1 MPQDVEINPVC
12 KKKPFVLPHTVSL
25 FWKYDQLSYT
35 HFNFNFR
42 KINYK
47 CWNENKAEKSANT
60 GNIIEINLNL
70 HQMKNILFINDK
82 ASMYFCTTV
91 MRKNYT
97 WSGIGFANCGTRI
110 KKIYFTGSLKISA
123 FDPFV
128 VHKCDDQVFKLLC
141 EMVPPLNFV
150 TTWAQYLSEVRGK
163 KGEKKDICIQIC
175 IYPLHS

>member
-91 MRKNYT
+91 IILDQALALLIVEQESKKFILLGVWRYLRSILLWFISVMIRY
-97 WSGIGFANCGTRI
+97 SNC
-110 KKIYFTGSLKISA
+110 
-123 FDPFV
+123 
-128 VHKCDDQVFKLLC
+128 C
-141 EMVPPLNFV
+141 
-150 TTWAQYLSEVRGK
+150 VRW
-163 KGEKKDICIQIC
+163 CL
-175 IYPLHS
+175 P